1 MNITLKTIITFRF
14 NFSPRKKYSL
24 VAKSITIFL
33 SFFPN
38 DSPLSTIR
46 RGKFEKKSAG
56 AKMKTILIVDDDEHI
71 RNLVKGLL
79 MKEGYLVINAENGAE
94 ALETLKRDVCDL
106 AIVDIMMP
114 VMDGYLLTTEIRKA
128 YDIPIILLTA
138 KSQIEDK
145 EKGYES
151 GTDDYLIKP
160 FEPKELIFRVNALLR
175 RYGKTNEANIN
186 LGSLYINKKSYEVKI
201 KNKTFMLPLKEFELL
216 TFLATHPNQVFSR
229 GHLIEKIWG
238 LDFEGDDRTVDVHIK
253 RLRERFANVAE
264 DFAIKT
270 IRGVGYSL
278 EVL

>member
-1 MNITLKTIITFRF
+1 LK
-14 NFSPRKKYSL
+14 K
-24 VAKSITIFL
+24 
-33 SFFPN
+33 
-38 DSPLSTIR
+38 
-46 RGKFEKKSAG
+46 
-56 AKMKTILIVDDDEHI
+56 ILIVDDDEYI
-71 RNLVKGLL
+71 RNLVTSLL
-79 MKEGYLVINAENGAE
+79 MKEGFKTIAAENGLV
-94 ALETLKRDVCDL
+94 ALDFLQKELCDL

-114 VMDGYLLTTEIRKA
+114 VMNGYLLTTEIRKE

-145 EKGYES
+145 EKGFES

-175 RYGKTNEANIN
+175 RYGKSGEANIKV
-186 LGSLYINKKSYEVKI
+186 GTLYINKKSYEVKI
-201 KNKTFMLPLKEFELL
+201 NNKTFMLPLKEFELL

-238 LDFEGDDRTVDVHIK
+238 HDFEGDERTVDVHIK
-253 RLRERFANVAE
+253 RLRERFANIAE
-264 DFAIKT
+264 DFTIKT

>member
-1 MNITLKTIITFRF
+1 
-14 NFSPRKKYSL
+14 
-24 VAKSITIFL
+24 
-33 SFFPN
+33 
-38 DSPLSTIR
+38 
-46 RGKFEKKSAG
+46 
-56 AKMKTILIVDDDEHI
+56 MKTILIVDDDVFI
-71 RNLVKGLL
+71 RNLVKSLL
-79 MKEGYLVINAENGAE
+79 MREGFKIITAENGVA
-94 ALETLKRDVCDL
+94 ALELLNNVLCDL

-114 VMDGYLLTTEIRKA
+114 VMNGYLLTSEIRTE

-145 EKGYES
+145 EKGFES

-175 RYGKTNEANIN
+175 RYGNTGESNIKV
-186 LGSLYINKKSYEVKI
+186 GSLYINKKSYEVNI
-201 KNKTFMLPLKEFELL
+201 KGKTYMLPLKEFDLL
-216 TFLATHPNQVFSR
+216 TFLATHPNQVFNR

-238 LDFEGDDRTVDVHIK
+238 LDFEGDERTVDVHIK
-253 RLRERFANVAE
+253 RLRERFANIAE

>member
-1 MNITLKTIITFRF
+1 
-14 NFSPRKKYSL
+14 
-24 VAKSITIFL
+24 
-33 SFFPN
+33 
-38 DSPLSTIR
+38 
-46 RGKFEKKSAG
+46 
-56 AKMKTILIVDDDEHI
+56 MKTILIVDDDVFI
-71 RNLVKGLL
+71 RNLVTSLL
-79 MKEGYLVINAENGAE
+79 MREGFKVFGAENGVV
-94 ALETLKRDVCDL
+94 ALELLNKELCDL

-114 VMDGYLLTTEIRKA
+114 VMNGYLLTTEIRKE

-145 EKGYES
+145 EKGFES
-151 GTDDYLIKP
+151 GTDDYIIKP

-175 RYGKTNEANIN
+175 RYGKTGEANIKVS
-186 LGSLYINKKSYEVKI
+186 SLYINKKNYEVKI

-238 LDFEGDDRTVDVHIK
+238 LDFEGDERTVDVHIK
-253 RLRERFANVAE
+253 RLRERFADIAE
-264 DFAIKT
+264 DFVIKT

>member
-1 MNITLKTIITFRF
+1 
-14 NFSPRKKYSL
+14 
-24 VAKSITIFL
+24 
-33 SFFPN
+33 
-38 DSPLSTIR
+38 
-46 RGKFEKKSAG
+46 
-56 AKMKTILIVDDDEHI
+56 MKTILIVDDDEHI

-238 LDFEGDDRTVDVHIK
+238 LDFEGDERTVDVHIK

>member
-1 MNITLKTIITFRF
+1 
-14 NFSPRKKYSL
+14 
-24 VAKSITIFL
+24 
-33 SFFPN
+33 
-38 DSPLSTIR
+38 
-46 RGKFEKKSAG
+46 
-56 AKMKTILIVDDDEHI
+56 MKTILIVDDDEHI